1 MTDILGSELSRRDLL
16 KRTGLLSLALA
27 GGSSFIAACSAGSGG
42 TNAANSAAASAT
54 PVQGGIL
61 AAALTGEPD
70 SLDPAVSSVYTGAQ
84 VYDNIFSKLLTM
96 SPDGKFVPRL
106 ATKWTATDP
115 TTWTFDLVDNA
126 YFHNGEKFTSAD
138 VKYTFERILDPKTAS
153 AYTALYAPIT
163 SIEAPSPTQ
172 VVFKLKAPFGPF
184 LTNLANNGEIVNQKA
199 IESGDPS
206 RKPVGTGPFQFVEW
220 VQGDHITLKK
230 FDKYFEA
237 DRPYLDEVDFRF
249 LLVDQGR
256 IDALSSGEINWADAI
271 PLQQI
276 SALKT
281 DPRFT
286 YVTSPVAG
294 IPDFLALNTAKA
306 PFDKVEVRQAV
317 AWALD
322 RNAIRDLAYSGSGE
336 VGNQEVPSG
345 STWFDG
351 TDPYSSG
358 PDVSKAKQLL
368 AQAGYPNGLTVEYLG
383 LPQYPE
389 LLKTGEVV
397 RDQLKA
403 IGITM
408 NIKQVDVSVWFDAF
422 SKGDYQITSAY
433 QERTIDPDNF
443 YSLVIRSGGP
453 INTTAYSSPTV
464 DALIDQAAASTDDA
478 TRKQL
483 YTQIRKIVREEAP
496 IIFVHYETIN
506 YLMQKKV
513 VGSTVTPTLELNLK
527 DVGFAG

>member
-1 MTDILGSELSRRDLL
+1 MTDTFGGALRRRHLL
-16 KRTGLLSLALA
+16 RRTGLIGLVLA
-27 GGSSFIAACSAGSGG
+27 GSSLLLAACTGGSGSTSTSG
-42 TNAANSAAASAT
+42 SAT
-54 PVQGGIL
+54 AGTAVAGGVL
-61 AAALTGEPD
+61 KAALTGEPD

-84 VYDNIFSKLLTM
+84 VYDNVFSKLLTM
-96 SPDGKFVPRL
+96 GPDGTFVGQL

-115 TTWTFDLVDNA
+115 TTWTFDLADNV

-138 VKYTFERILDPKTAS
+138 VKYTFDRILDPATAS
-153 AYTALYAPIT
+153 AYAGLYT
-163 SIEAPSPTQ
+163 SIASIETPSPTQ
-172 VVFKLKAPFGPF
+172 VVFKLSTPFGPF

-199 IESGDPS
+199 IESGDPA
-206 RKPVGTGPFQFVEW
+206 RHPVGTGPFEFVEW
-220 VQGDHITLKK
+220 AQGDHITLKK
-230 FDKYFEA
+230 FDKYFESGL
-237 DRPYLDEVDFRF
+237 PLVDEVDFKF

-256 IDALSSGEINWADAI
+256 VDALSSGEINWADAV

-276 SALKT
+276 ASLKN

-294 IPDFLALNTAKA
+294 IPDFLALNTAKP

-317 AWALD
+317 AWALNRAD
-322 RNAIRDLAYSGSGE
+322 IRDLAYMGSGE

-345 STWFDG
+345 SSWFDG
-351 TDPYSSG
+351 TDPYASG
-358 PDVSKAKQLL
+358 PDIAKAKALL
-368 AQAGYPNGLTVEYLG
+368 AKAGYPNGLTVDYLG

-422 SKGDYQITSAY
+422 SQGDYQITSAY
-433 QERTIDPDNF
+433 QERTLDPDNF
-443 YSLVIRSGGP
+443 YSLVIKSGGP
-453 INTTAYSSPTV
+453 INTTAYANPTV
-464 DALIDQAAASTDDA
+464 DALIDQAAASTDEA
-478 TRKQL
+478 ARAKL
-483 YTQIRKIVREEAP
+483 YTQIREIVRNEAP

-506 YLMQKKV
+506 YLMQKNV
-513 VGSTVTPTLELNLK
+513 AGSVVTPTLELNLK
-527 DVGFAG
+527 NVGFTS